1 MRKSGW
7 FINECIFT
15 DKKVV
20 DYDTALSSDT
30 EKYAEYFRYMLE
42 SGINL
47 APSQFEAMFV
57 SATHTQKDL
66 EATAKVI
73 ENFK

>member
-1 MRKSGW
+1 
-7 FINECIFT
+7 
-15 DKKVV
+15 
-20 DYDTALSSDT
+20 
-30 EKYAEYFRYMLE
+30 MLE

-57 SATHTQKDL
+57 SAAHTQKDS

>member
-1 MRKSGW
+1 MLKG
-7 FINECIFT
+7 NGFT

-30 EKYAEYFRYMLE
+30 GKYAEYFRYMLE

-57 SATHTQKDL
+57 SAAHTKKDL

-73 ENFK
+73 ENFI

>member
-1 MRKSGW
+1 MY
-7 FINECIFT
+7 I
-15 DKKVV
+15 
-20 DYDTALSSDT
+20 
-30 EKYAEYFRYMLE
+30 

-57 SATHTQKDL
+57 SAAHTKKDL

-73 ENFK
+73 ENFI

>member
-1 MRKSGW
+1 MSV
-7 FINECIFT
+7 FFT

-42 SGINL
+42 LGINL

-57 SATHTQKDL
+57 SAAHTQKDL
-66 EATAKVI
+66 EAIAKVI